1 MRKEVKLGD
10 ICNILNGYAFKS
22 KEYLEDGIRVIRITN
37 VQKGNIEDND
47 PKYYDISKI
56 KELKNYILKEND
68 LLISLT
74 GNVGRVGLLPKKLL
88 PAGLNQRVGCLR
100 IKDEKNVSIEYLYQ
114 YFNSYNFERDC
125 INNSK
130 GIAQKNLSTEWLK
143 NYKVSIP
150 NLNEQNRIVNELKK
164 IQRLKNLKEQQLKEL
179 NQLIKSQ
186 FVEMFGD
193 IKIKEKV
200 KNVSVYF
207 SRGKTPNYV
216 EKSNIKVISQACIYW
231 DEFKYEKAKYQ
242 DENKALKSLEK
253 TIENGDVLITSTGTG
268 TLGRCNVYYGEEH
281 KYMADSHVSILR
293 FNYKEMN
300 PIFFKYYFMQEK
312 VQKELYAECVNGST
326 NQIELSK
333 DRFLNFRILI
343 PEITLQNQFSEIV
356 KQIDKQK
363 FESMIQ
369 LDKENRIV
377 LKNIIKDTIEETNI
391 IYEFLFKKYFE
402 EGK

>member
-1 MRKEVKLGD
+1 MKKTKLKD
-10 ICNILNGYAFKS
+10 ICNISAGGTPSRSNINYWNNGDIPWCKIGDFSGKYINQV
-22 KEYLEDGIRVIRITN
+22 KENITEE
-37 VQKGNIEDND
+37 G
-47 PKYYDISKI
+47 
-56 KELKNYILKEND
+56 LKNSSAKIFKRGTILYT
-68 LLISLT
+68 IFAT
-74 GNVGRVGLLPKKLL
+74 VGEVAILEIESATNQAI
-88 PAGLNQRVGCLR
+88 AGLELINNEVDL
-100 IKDEKNVSIEYLYQ
+100 EYLYYYLKSLKFLMLKKSRGVAQ
-114 YFNSYNFERDC
+114 NN
-125 INNSK
+125 INL
-130 GIAQKNLSTEWLK
+130 GILK
-143 NYKVSIP
+143 NIEIKIP
-150 NLNEQNRIVNELKK
+150 DKIEQINIAKILDNIEKIIDKK
-164 IQRLKNLKEQQLKEL
+164 KKQLKEL
-179 NQLIKSQ
+179 NAIIKSQ
-186 FVEMFGD
+186 FVEMFED
-193 IKIKEKV
+193 IKIKEKM

-242 DENKALKSLEK
+242 DENKALKALEK
-253 TIENGDVLITSTGTG
+253 MIENGDVLITSTGTG
-268 TLGRCNVYYGEEH
+268 TLGRCNVYYGENH

-293 FNYKEMN
+293 LNYREVN

-377 LKNIIKDTIEETNI
+377 LKNIIQLNQCALKIS
-391 IYEFLFKKYFE
+391 YLHL
-402 EGK
+402 

>member
-22 KEYLEDGIRVIRITN
+22 KEYVEDGIRVIRITN

-150 NLNEQNRIVNELKK
+150 NLDEQNRIVNELKK
-164 IQRLKNLKEQQLKEL
+164 IQKLKKLKEQQLKEL

-186 FVEMFGD
+186 FVEMFENNKFEKKNLGD
-193 IKIKEKV
+193 VTIKITDGSHNPPKGVDERTEYV
-200 KNVSVYF
+200 MLSSQNIIEDRINYNNVRYL
-207 SRGKTPNYV
+207 SR
-216 EKSNIKVISQACIYW
+216 E
-231 DEFKYEKAKYQ
+231 DFER
-242 DENKALKSLEK
+242 ENKRTYLEK
-253 TIENGDVLITSTGTG
+253 GDVLLTIVGTIGRTAIIDNEKNITLQRSVAVIKP
-268 TLGRCNVYYGEEH
+268 REKIKS
-281 KYMADSHVSILR
+281 KYLVTSLKSDSVIKQLNKGSKGVAQKGIYL
-293 FNYKEMN
+293 NDLKKIV
-300 PIFFKYYFMQEK
+300 IF
-312 VQKELYAECVNGST
+312 VPP
-326 NQIELSK
+326 LS
-333 DRFLNFRILI
+333 
-343 PEITLQNQFSEIV
+343 LQNQFSEIV

-363 FESMIQ
+363 FEIEKS
-369 LDKENRIV
+369 LKETQE
-377 LKNIIKDTIEETNI
+377 L
-391 IYEFLFKKYFE
+391 YESLMEKYF
-402 EGK
+402 G

>member
-22 KEYLEDGIRVIRITN
+22 KEYVEDGIRVIRITN
-37 VQKGNIEDND
+37 VQRGLIEDND

-56 KELKNYILKEND
+56 EELKNYMLKEND

-74 GNVGRVGLLPKKLL
+74 GNVGRVGLLPKKFL

-100 IKDEKNVSIEYLYQ
+100 IKDERNVSIEYLYQ

-164 IQRLKNLKEQQLKEL
+164 IQRLKKLKEQQLKEL

-186 FVEMFGD
+186 FVEMFENNKFENKNLGD
-193 IKIKEKV
+193 IATKITDGSHNPPKGVDEKTEYV
-200 KNVSVYF
+200 MLSSQNIIEDRINYNNARYL
-207 SRGKTPNYV
+207 SR
-216 EKSNIKVISQACIYW
+216 E
-231 DEFKYEKAKYQ
+231 DFER
-242 DENKALKSLEK
+242 ENKRTYLEKGDLLLTIVGTIGRTAIIHNENNITLQRSVAVIKPIQEIDSEYLAISLKS
-253 TIENGDVLITSTGTG
+253 D
-268 TLGRCNVYYGEEH
+268 
-281 KYMADSHVSILR
+281 DILKQL
-293 FNYKEMN
+293 NKGS
-300 PIFFKYYFMQEK
+300 KG
-312 VQKELYAECVNGST
+312 VAQKGIY
-326 NQIELSK
+326 
-333 DRFLNFRILI
+333 LNDLKKIVI
-343 PEITLQNQFSEIV
+343 PVPPITLQNQFSKIV

-369 LDKENRIV
+369 LKMMEKIY
-377 LKNIIKDTIEETNI
+377 NIINDRRR
-391 IYEFLFKKYFE
+391 YV
-402 EGK
+402 

>member
-1 MRKEVKLGD
+1 MRKEIKLGD

-150 NLNEQNRIVNELKK
+150 NLNEQNRIVNKLKK
-164 IQRLKNLKEQQLKEL
+164 IQRLKKLKEQQLKEL

-186 FVEMFGD
+186 FVEMFDNKNYPKIRLKEVLVQDQDVEKIENTRKEKFVTVGINGKGARERIIKDEKWPVPFVGYRVKGGQFIYSRIDARNGAFAIISNYLNNAVVSKDFPIFD
-193 IKIKEKV
+193 IGYNKIKPDILLFSLLEESFIDII
-200 KNVSVYF
+200 KNSSF
-207 SRGKTPNYV
+207 GATNRQR
-216 EKSNIKVISQACIYW
+216 IK
-231 DEFKYEKAKYQ
+231 E
-242 DENKALKSLEK
+242 
-253 TIENGDVLITSTGTG
+253 GTF
-268 TLGRCNVYYGEEH
+268 L
-281 KYMADSHVSILR
+281 
-293 FNYKEMN
+293 NYKIYL
-300 PIFFKYYFMQEK
+300 PP
-312 VQKELYAECVNGST
+312 LY
-326 NQIELSK
+326 I
-333 DRFLNFRILI
+333 
-343 PEITLQNQFSEIV
+343 QNQFSEIV

-369 LDKENRIV
+369 LKMMEKIY
-377 LKNIIKDTIEETNI
+377 NIINDRRR
-391 IYEFLFKKYFE
+391 YV
-402 EGK
+402 